1 MHQSYQFHS
10 IPSTNPCCRQHLDHK
25 SQQMIDCVNLKCCE
39 DNFTNAMIPTITN
52 SCVLLR
58 PDQTQSQQQQREQR
72 AEREGEGGER
82 RRDCKTRWWIKLCK
96 SANPIHITRRWII
109 DLASNNTKK
118 MSIVPI
124 GNLEDLMFTCVR
136 Q

>member
-1 MHQSYQFHS
+1 
-10 IPSTNPCCRQHLDHK
+10 
-25 SQQMIDCVNLKCCE
+25 
-39 DNFTNAMIPTITN
+39 MIPTITN

-58 PDQTQSQQQQREQR
+58 PHQTQSQSQQEQRE
-72 AEREGEGGER
+72 EREGEGGGVHEEIAR
-82 RRDCKTRWWIKLCK
+82 PDGGWI
-96 SANPIHITRRWII
+96 T
-109 DLASNNTKK
+109 SNNTKK